1 MEQTELQEFK
11 KILIPLDGSK
21 LAEGA
26 LKYGMSIAEKFKAE
40 IIIVSVFSSKNPDGI
55 FKHRIRETDPELSLE
70 IEKMPIALL
79 MENYHNVIKKA
90 GKAHGVS
97 VRGVLKDGEVST
109 KSVVNFLH
117 EVFEKENPDLVIL
130 SSHGRTGFNKLKLG
144 SVTEELIKIHGMSV
158 LCVK

>member
-11 KILIPLDGSK
+11 KIMIPLDGSK
-21 LAEGA
+21 LAENA

-40 IIIVSVFSSKNPDGI
+40 IIVVSVFSSKNPDGI
-55 FKHRIRETDPELSLE
+55 FKHRIKETDPDIFAE
-70 IEKMPIALL
+70 IEKMPIGLL
-79 MENYHNVIKKA
+79 MENYHNIIKKA
-90 GKAHGVS
+90 GKGHGVN
-97 VRGVLKDGEVST
+97 VRGVLKDGDMST
-109 KSVVNFLH
+109 KSVVSILH
-117 EVFEKENPDLVIL
+117 EVFEKENPDLVVL